1 MSDFLTY
8 YLCAVNFIAFLLYGF
23 DKSRAR
29 RGKWRIPEATL
40 IGVAI
45 IGGSA
50 GAWLGMKGFHHKTK
64 HKKFVYGLPMILVI
78 QAVVLMWLYF

>member
-1 MSDFLTY
+1 MSDLLTY
-8 YLCAVNFIAFLLYGF
+8 YLCAVNLLAFLLYGL

-29 RGKWRIPEATL
+29 RSKWRIPEATL
-40 IGVAI
+40 IGVAV

-64 HKKFVYGLPMILVI
+64 HKKFVYGLPAILVI

>member
-1 MSDFLTY
+1 MSDLLTY
-8 YLCAVNFIAFLLYGF
+8 YLCAVNLLAFLLYGL

-40 IGVAI
+40 IGVAV

-64 HKKFVYGLPMILVI
+64 HKKFVYGLPAILVI